1 MTDTFIYIYFFI
13 LGVSIMLKIISYFL
27 KWTDIDDIKVPIEDL
42 AEDVIHW
49 CQIMY
54 PVRKKSPRVLISNE
68 KSKLAG
74 EYCYFNN
81 TIIIYR
87 MNNVLHSF
95 LIDTLIHE
103 YFHYYLITSDNKN
116 NLYQK
121 QLELY
126 GYENHPQEIICRAA
140 ADKLEKEYLNSRF

>member
-1 MTDTFIYIYFFI
+1 MKILFITLSI
-13 LGVSIMLKIISYFL
+13 LLVFVHFLELYYKKRTLKI
-27 KWTDIDDIKVPIEDL
+27 PIQDL

-54 PVRKKSPRVLISNE
+54 PVRKKSPNIIINNK

-74 EYCYFNN
+74 EYCYFSN
-81 TIIIYR
+81 TIIIYKI
-87 MNNVLHSF
+87 NVSHNSV
-95 LIDTLIHE
+95 INTLIHE

-126 GYENHPQEIICRAA
+126 GYENHPQEIIC
-140 ADKLEKEYLNSRF
+140 